1 MGWGFFFK
9 KNDFIFF
16 YFLVLQLF
24 PSSLVALRDKTE
36 HWPKYLQ
43 VGQMQWMTLESVW
56 GLTTLSLHPFVSG
69 FSFQSLH
76 TFFEVLDARLMSTM
90 RSALWEHCQR
100 NWWHWLTV
108 NSELCSCWKRY
119 MAIVIRN
126 SEGVRSSI
134 LHNVCWFKA
143 LNYGLS
149 VCLICS

>member
-76 TFFEVLDARLMSTM
+76 TFFEVLGCTSNVNNEKCIM
-90 RSALWEHCQR
+90 RTLPKELIT
-100 NWWHWLTV
+100 LTD
-108 NSELCSCWKRY
+108 SELWTLQLLEALYGHRHTKQWR
-119 MAIVIRN
+119 
-126 SEGVRSSI
+126 SEVKHSPQCMLIQS
-134 LHNVCWFKA
+134 FK
-143 LNYGLS
+143 LWP
-149 VCLICS
+149 

>member
-24 PSSLVALRDKTE
+24 PSSLVVLRYKTE

-43 VGQMQWMTLESVW
+43 VRQMQWMTLESVW
-56 GLTTLSLHPFVSG
+56 GLIRFLCTHLFLASASSLCIPSLR
-69 FSFQSLH
+69 FS
-76 TFFEVLDARLMSTM
+76 DARLTSTM
-90 RSALWEHCQR
+90 RSALWEYCQR

-108 NSELCSCWKRY
+108 NSELCSCWKCY
-119 MAIVIRN
+119 MIIVIRN